1 MSLFQNRNSR
11 CEEAVSIRM
20 FEPRYLGSY
29 KVLNAPRIR
38 VGLLG
43 CLLVA
48 LATDATA
55 HRLDEYLQATRVA
68 VATNRVDLSI
78 DLTPGVS
85 VADQLLVVI
94 DLDRDGRVSKE
105 EGVAYAQRVLEDIQ
119 VGLDGKTVVPRLLET
134 SFPKLAEIRSGH
146 GVIRIKATASVGP
159 LAAGPHALGLTNAH
173 LPAISVYLVNALVPK
188 DPAIKIGQQTRDE
201 LQKEYRLEF
210 GVSAPAA
217 VAQPVGR
224 TFEAGAARA
233 EN

>member
-11 CEEAVSIRM
+11 CEEAVFIRM
-20 FEPRYLGSY
+20 FEPRYLGCY
-29 KVLNAPRIR
+29 MVFNPPRIR
-38 VGLLG
+38 AGLLS

-85 VADQLLVVI
+85 VADQLLLVI
-94 DLDRDGRVSKE
+94 DQNQDGRVSKE
-105 EGVAYAQRVLEDIQ
+105 EGSAYAQRVLEDIQ
-119 VGLDGKTVVPRLLET
+119 VGLDGKTLAPHLLET
-134 SFPKLAEIRSGH
+134 SFPKLAEIKSGH
-146 GVIRIKATASVGP
+146 GVLRIKATASVGP
-159 LAAGPHALGLTNAH
+159 LTAGPHAFSLTNAH
-173 LPAISVYLVNALVPK
+173 LPAISVYLVNALVPN

-210 GVSAPAA
+210 VVRAPAA
-217 VAQPVGR
+217 GAQPVGR
-224 TFEAGAARA
+224 PFEAGKGRA